1 MVYKISTP
9 LSMLIGEYTHTI
21 DGKKRIALPV
31 KFRKEIGNKM
41 VVTHGLDG
49 CLFLY
54 PVSEWKEIS
63 KKIADM
69 GMAQADIRGF
79 NRFILSG
86 AVEVEPDSLG
96 RILLPEFLCKFAGL
110 RQKVVFA
117 GVHNRIEVWDERRW
131 KEYKKGINSKADM
144 MAEKLGETGML

>member
-1 MVYKISTP
+1 
-9 LSMLIGEYTHTI
+9 MLIGEYTHTI
-21 DGKKRIALPV
+21 DGKKRIALPA
-31 KFRKEIGNKM
+31 KFRKEIGKKM

-63 KKIADM
+63 KKISDM

-96 RILLPEFLCKFAGL
+96 RILIPEFLCKFAGL

-117 GVHNRIEVWDERRW
+117 GVHNRVEVWDERRW
-131 KEYKKGINSKADM
+131 KEYKKGINSKADL